1 MYDSNAKFQPA
12 THISTKGSISTKTV
26 EISERFDVN
35 WLKDVKQIEI
45 LSYDRMMERQ
55 KEVHKLNILQLLI
68 SEVVCLFTLPIYDFG
83 QQKNYPLPI

>member
-1 MYDSNAKFQPA
+1 MTKFRTA

-45 LSYDRMMERQ
+45 SSYDRMLERQ
-55 KEVHKLNILQLLI
+55 KEVHKVNKL
-68 SEVVCLFTLPIYDFG
+68 
-83 QQKNYPLPI
+83 